1 MSKKQSHRKPKA
13 HVEKCSRHLQCSQ
26 HTPWS
31 PHRSTHCSSGFHL
44 SFLTSVPL
52 TSGAPYFAAQGNPM
66 RGMFSNIPGLY
77 PLNTSPWYSPRPL
90 AVTIKIISRYCQM
103 VTGEQTNLP
112 TPDPTPIPLP
122 HLLILLH
129 TPYTHT
135 HIHTHTHTHYKLI
148 ATQLQFSSVQSLS
161 CVRLFVTP

>member
-77 PLNTSPWYSPRPL
+77 PLNTSPWYSPLPL

-112 TPDPTPIPLP
+112 APDPTPIPLP

-135 HIHTHTHTHYKLI
+135 HIHTHTHTL
-148 ATQLQFSSVQSLS
+148 
-161 CVRLFVTP
+161 